1 MQTGRLE
8 KSPRSNQGRG
18 RSSQTSTIQ
27 GSKKIKQKVQEVR
40 EDEVDDNPAEEDEV
54 ADNPAEEAEKVVDN
68 PAEEATEDMLDD
80 SRYVGQRID
89 WL

>member
-27 GSKKIKQKVQEVR
+27 GSKKIKQKVQEAADEPL
-40 EDEVDDNPAEEDEV
+40 EDILN
-54 ADNPAEEAEKVVDN
+54 N
-68 PAEEATEDMLDD
+68 